1 MASSPKPWL
10 RVRPARGAAPGSGAS
25 VLRLAARGRL
35 FGTAPQWL
43 VGLARALRSAGP
55 TQGGRP
61 LHGMLA
67 GGAIPR
73 QG

>member
-1 MASSPKPWL
+1 MCIRDS
-10 RVRPARGAAPGSGAS
+10 
-25 VLRLAARGRL
+25 

-61 LHGMLA
+61 LHGVLA
-67 GGAIPR
+67 GGAFPR
-73 QG
+73 EG

>member
-43 VGLARALRSAGP
+43 VGLARSLRSAGP
-55 TQGGRP
+55 TQVGRP
-61 LHGMLA
+61 LHGVLA
-67 GGAIPR
+67 GGAFPR
-73 QG
+73 EG